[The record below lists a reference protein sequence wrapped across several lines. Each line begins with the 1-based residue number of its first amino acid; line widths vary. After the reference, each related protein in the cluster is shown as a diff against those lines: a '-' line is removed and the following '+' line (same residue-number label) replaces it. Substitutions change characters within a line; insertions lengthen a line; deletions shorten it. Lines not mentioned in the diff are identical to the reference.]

1 MIMQTQAGTSCLAQ
15 TPQLST
21 HIPPTFSHKFKCEV
35 KKTTALYFQK
45 IKKLT
50 IKRIPRTIS
59 EEITKQGRLLFKT
72 RNRTKRKIWNFRKKD
87 FQFAKQES
95 VRGSIRNLKKKSST
109 TAKPKKKNNNNN
121 NNKNSLKTE
130 NRMQNRQ
137 NI

>member
-45 IKKLT
+45 IKKLK

-59 EEITKQGRLLFKT
+59 EEITKQGLLLFKT
-72 RNRTKRKIWNFRKKD
+72 RNRTKRKICNFRKRD

-95 VRGSIRNLKKKSST
+95 VRGSIRNLKKKIIHHRK
-109 TAKPKKKNNNNN
+109 TAKKKKQT
-121 NNKNSLKTE
+121 NKTATIKTKL
-130 NRMQNRQ
+130 R
-137 NI
+137 

>member
-1 MIMQTQAGTSCLAQ
+1 MIMQTKAGTSCLAQ

-59 EEITKQGRLLFKT
+59 EEITKQGLLLFKT
-72 RNRTKRKIWNFRKKD
+72 RNRTKRKI
-87 FQFAKQES
+87 
-95 VRGSIRNLKKKSST
+95 
-109 TAKPKKKNNNNN
+109 
-121 NNKNSLKTE
+121 
-130 NRMQNRQ
+130 
-137 NI
+137 

>member
-59 EEITKQGRLLFKT
+59 EEITKQGLLFL
-72 RNRTKRKIWNFRKKD
+72 RD
-87 FQFAKQES
+87 FQFAKEES

-109 TAKPKKKNNNNN
+109 TAKPQDKQTNKQNS
-121 NNKNSLKTE
+121 NNKNKIALKTE
-130 NRMQNRQ
+130 NRMQNHQ